1 MAVCAA
7 ACAQL
12 ALACQATTTSGS
24 LASTPLLPVQG
35 GGWAHTPEAVCADG
49 EVNRQPFYW
58 GMMQDTPPNT
68 TAPSIALGV
77 DISKVPGMYPTRHLC
92 IYPAYWTGGAANRSW
107 MSSPSAIWPALS
119 GPYCDKSKDPHCV
132 PQYLR
137 SNGGCPQNI
146 SLQDHAAAVAEG
158 IKVQVPE
165 DFDGYVS
172 WVSLVEPSF
181 TERGRR
187 HTRAHACRLQR
198 AQTLR
203 WLCCWLSRRTSK
215 AGSRTLMGS
224 CGRPIVCCVERTTAR
239 RSKPPGRPIT

>member
-1 MAVCAA
+1 MGRVAVCAA

-12 ALACQATTTSGS
+12 ALACQATTPASGH

-35 GGWAHTPEAVCADG
+35 GGWANTPEAVCADG

-119 GPYCDKSKDPHCV
+119 GPYCDKSKDPKCV

-146 SLQDHAAAVAEG
+146 SLEDHAAAVAEG

-172 WVSLVEPSF
+172 WVSQGP
-181 TERGRR
+181 RGRR
-187 HTRAHACRLQR
+187 SHREAEDTQRERERDTHTRAH
-198 AQTLR
+198 T
-203 WLCCWLSRRTSK
+203 
-215 AGSRTLMGS
+215 RTLA
-224 CGRPIVCCVERTTAR
+224 VCSVPKLCAA
-239 RSKPPGRPIT
+239 G